1 MSLYKPQQRH
11 VTVRDR
17 EFHFVSYEA
26 HPADPRRD
34 AEAEPEMW
42 YLMRAGRRWAVMPR
56 DPDQA
61 PEKTDDLLRAWA
73 EANAFGEEDAEPE
86 TVPAPVPSIR
96 GKHRRTDNW
105 WGPSEGRQAS

>member
-1 MSLYKPQQRH
+1 MPLYKPQQRH
-11 VTVRDR
+11 ITVRDR
-17 EFHFVSYEA
+17 KFHFVSYEA

-56 DPDQA
+56 LPDQQVEETDEKLRIWAEEHAFTDEDEA
-61 PEKTDDLLRAWA
+61 PEPAADAAPRPRRLR
-73 EANAFGEEDAEPE
+73 
-86 TVPAPVPSIR
+86 R
-96 GKHRRTDNW
+96 DNW

>member
-11 VTVRDR
+11 ITVRDR
-17 EFHFVSYEA
+17 ELHFVSYEA

-56 DPDQA
+56 NPDQ
-61 PEKTDDLLRAWA
+61 PEEVTDQKLRLWA
-73 EANAFGEEDAEPE
+73 EENAFTDEEPE
-86 TVPAPVPSIR
+86 AAPSD
-96 GKHRRTDNW
+96 GKAARPRRLRRDNW

>member
-11 VTVRDR
+11 ITVRDR
-17 EFHFVSYEA
+17 DLHFVSYEA

-56 DPDQA
+56 KPDEL
-61 PEKTDDLLRAWA
+61 PEETDELLRVWA
-73 EANAFGEEDAEPE
+73 EENAFGDEVAE
-86 TVPAPVPSIR
+86 VGHAPVVGPR
-96 GKHRRTDNW
+96 AQRRRTDNW

>member
-17 EFHFVSYEA
+17 ELHFVSYEA
-26 HPADPRRD
+26 HAADPRHD
-34 AEAEPEMW
+34 ADAEPEMW

-56 DPDQA
+56 NPDQPA
-61 PEKTDDLLRAWA
+61 EETDELLRIWA
-73 EANAFGEEDAEPE
+73 EENAFGEEVVEAVI
-86 TVPAPVPSIR
+86 VPVANPRARRR
-96 GKHRRTDNW
+96 GNDNW

>member
-17 EFHFVSYEA
+17 ELHFVSYEA
-26 HPADPRRD
+26 HPADPRHD
-34 AEAEPEMW
+34 ADAEPEMW

-56 DPDQA
+56 NPDQP
-61 PEKTDDLLRAWA
+61 PEETDALLRAWA
-73 EANAFGEEDAEPE
+73 DENAFGDEAPAPAAPP
-86 TVPAPVPSIR
+86 VPAGPRV
-96 GKHRRTDNW
+96 GHRRTDNW

>member
-11 VTVRDR
+11 ITVRDR
-17 EFHFVSYEA
+17 ELHFVSYEA

-56 DPDQA
+56 NPDQA
-61 PEKTDDLLRAWA
+61 PEDTDELLQVWA
-73 EANAFGEEDAEPE
+73 EANAFGDEVVETA
-86 TVPAPVPSIR
+86 TVPIVGPRTRRR
-96 GKHRRTDNW
+96 GSDNW

>member
-11 VTVRDR
+11 ITVRDR

-26 HPADPRRD
+26 HAADPRHD

-42 YLMRAGRRWAVMPR
+42 YMMRAGRRWAVMPR
-56 DPDQA
+56 NPDQPA
-61 PEKTDDLLRAWA
+61 EETDALLREWA
-73 EANAFGEEDAEPE
+73 ESNAFGDEE
-86 TVPAPVPSIR
+86 PVPIAVAAAPRTRRR
-96 GKHRRTDNW
+96 GNDNW

>member
-11 VTVRDR
+11 ITVRDR

-26 HPADPRRD
+26 HPADARHA

-56 DPDQA
+56 NPDQV
-61 PEKTDDLLRAWA
+61 PEDTDDLLRVWA
-73 EANAFGEEDAEPE
+73 EENAFGAE
-86 TVPAPVPSIR
+86 APVVTPPPASPR
-96 GKHRRTDNW
+96 TRRRRTDNW
-105 WGPSEGRQAS
+105 WDSNEGRQAS